1 MWTLVVYAECVCCRG
16 GPDVCCGRSLFI
28 LSVCVVEAAPTSVV
42 RVVDDPEPD
51 LADEIEHV
59 KAIILDR
66 LDALSALRTEVK
78 DNCVPLTVC
87 THLEQCTKETEVTV
101 HLTLGLS
108 PICCHI
114 YQSVVLFI
122 LSTCLLSYLP
132 GFRFTCVQSFRY
144 DPTLILLFLKEC
156 QVYTKHFI

>member
-1 MWTLVVYAECVCCRG
+1 MYTCYTWLFKTWLCG
-16 GPDVCCGRSLFI
+16 GSLFI
-28 LSVCVVEAAPTSVV
+28 PSVCVVEAAPTSVV

-87 THLEQCTKETEVTV
+87 THLEQCTKETEVT
-101 HLTLGLS
+101 
-108 PICCHI
+108 
-114 YQSVVLFI
+114 
-122 LSTCLLSYLP
+122 
-132 GFRFTCVQSFRY
+132 
-144 DPTLILLFLKEC
+144 PT
-156 QVYTKHFI
+156 